1 MVRSIVSL
9 ALLRRFALGAGGI
22 LGQRINRRH
31 KHTHHREDVMNNRDD
46 LGNIHSITPKHL
58 CTEVKSQA
66 PSYSFMP
73 WSRCQPHGFILSWRN
88 IPVNRVGR
96 FYSMFVWIWR
106 GMGAFLREPLALL
119 CFPRGVRWGLK

>member
-1 MVRSIVSL
+1 
-9 ALLRRFALGAGGI
+9 
-22 LGQRINRRH
+22 
-31 KHTHHREDVMNNRDD
+31 MNNRDD

-88 IPVNRVGR
+88 IPVNRIGR
-96 FYSMFVWIWR
+96 FYSMFVW
-106 GMGAFLREPLALL
+106 MENAAFSAGEYAGTEMWKPHCGRPRLRQRVKSGSRTAASLDSLQGLAE
-119 CFPRGVRWGLK
+119 